1 MPDNYQIFLGRQP
14 ILDRRQNIVAYE
26 LLFRAGQGSSANVL
40 DDMAASAHVITH
52 AFTELDVATVL
63 GKHKGF
69 INVHDDLLM
78 SDMLELL
85 PKDKVVIELLETIQI
100 TPEVIERCTTLKA
113 MGFTLALDDYTGLDP
128 QFEPLFDLVEVIK
141 LDYPLVDKNNL
152 ADIVT
157 RLKKWPVR
165 LLAEKIEDRDQADLC
180 LNLGFDL
187 FQGYYY
193 ARPVTLTGKR
203 ADPSRLAL
211 LRLVGLVLSDAESGE
226 IERVFQHD
234 PSLTYKLLRLVN
246 SVAMGLTQKIESLR
260 HAIIV
265 LGRRQLQ
272 RWLQLLMFV
281 PNNGQ
286 TDNPLLQLAAT
297 RGKLMELLAQVQAG
311 RDKDYQDRA
320 FIAGILSLLDTLLG
334 IPMEE
339 ITEQISLAPDVK
351 LALLQRQGMLGE
363 LLALT
368 EKLERNDFAAA
379 GELLDASGLQ
389 INDLLQAQMEAMR
402 WANDLSDEK
411 VHV

>member
-14 ILDRRQNIVAYE
+14 ILDRQQNIVAYE
-26 LLFRAGQGSSANVL
+26 LLFRAGQSATAGVL

-63 GKHKGF
+63 GKHMGF

-100 TPEVIERCTTLKA
+100 TPEVIERCTQLKA
-113 MGFTLALDDYTGLDP
+113 MGFTLALDDYTGLDD
-128 QFEPLFDLVEVIK
+128 QYEPLLGLVEVIK
-141 LDYPLVDKNNL
+141 LDYPLVDKNKL
-152 ADIVT
+152 ADIV
-157 RLKKWPVR
+157 RGLKKWPVK
-165 LLAEKIEDRDQADLC
+165 LLAEKIEDRAEAELC
-180 LNLGFDL
+180 MNLGFDL
-187 FQGYYY
+187 FQGYYF
-193 ARPVTLTGKR
+193 ARPVILTGKR

-211 LRLVGLVLSDAESGE
+211 LRLVSLVLSDAETGE

-246 SVAMGLTQKIESLR
+246 SVAMGLARKVESLH

-265 LGRRQLQ
+265 LGRRQMQ

-297 RGKLMELLAQVQAG
+297 RGKLMELLAQVQAE

-334 IPMEE
+334 MPMEE
-339 ITEQISLAPDVK
+339 IIEQISVAPDVK
-351 LALLQRQGMLGE
+351 LALLQRQGKLGN
-363 LLALT
+363 LLALV
-368 EKLERNDFAAA
+368 EKLESDDFAAA
-379 GELLDASGLQ
+379 GELLDASALQ
-389 INDLLQAQMEAMR
+389 VSDLLQAQIEAMR
-402 WANDLSDEK
+402 WANSLADEQ
-411 VHV
+411 